1 LKPRYERV
9 MAIKQINPYLNFN
22 GDAAQAVKL
31 YESALGAKVE
41 NLSRFG
47 DMPGAEAP
55 PATKDR
61 VLHALLRLGD
71 GGVIMLSDIQPGM
84 AHSPGTN
91 QYVCLEFDDTADMAQ
106 KFDALAAG
114 GKVSMPLH
122 DTFWGAR
129 FGMLVDAYGVQ
140 WMFSCQKERG

>member
-1 LKPRYERV
+1 
-9 MAIKQINPYLNFN
+9 MAIKQINPYLNYN
-22 GDAAQAVKL
+22 GDAAQAVKF

-47 DMPGAEAP
+47 DMPGSET
-55 PATKDR
+55 PAAAKDR
-61 VLHALLRLGD
+61 VLHAVLRLGN

-84 AHSPGTN
+84 PHVPGTN
-91 QYVCLEFDDTADMAQ
+91 QYVCLDFDDAADMAQ

-114 GKVSMPLH
+114 GKVSMPLT

-129 FGMLVDAYGVQ
+129 FGILVDAHGIQ
-140 WMFSCQKERG
+140 WMFNCEVKKS